1 MSCPNPAPWPSW
13 AWLRSSESL
22 FHGIG
27 ANNQPVSPA
36 VLQLT
41 HGGLARHESLI
52 QTLALLLAYL
62 AVVLWERRQ
71 PLHPYDADDRW
82 RITGNFGLLFINHA
96 APFSIVPM
104 VTALSSWA
112 ASVMT
117 VGWLNAVHAPRWMMF
132 AMAVVALDLTGW
144 VVHWAMHKVGP
155 LWRVHRVHHSDLRFD
170 SSLGFRFHPLEL
182 ALMAAA
188 NAAVVMALG
197 LPLEAVLIS
206 GVITTLHNFFGH
218 ANASPAIEFERRLR
232 RWLITPDLHRV
243 HHSAQIADSMSN
255 FGIVFSWWDRL
266 AGTYRAP
273 ADQPPSAF
281 GLDDVRDPRSLSL
294 ARLLIMPFRRLLR

>member
-1 MSCPNPAPWPSW
+1 M
-13 AWLRSSESL
+13 E
-22 FHGIG
+22 
-27 ANNQPVSPA
+27 
-36 VLQLT
+36 
-41 HGGLARHESLI
+41 GLARHESLI

-96 APFSIVPM
+96 APFFIVPM

-155 LWRVHRVHHSDLRFD
+155 LWRVHRVHHS
-170 SSLGFRFHPLEL
+170 
-182 ALMAAA
+182 
-188 NAAVVMALG
+188 
-197 LPLEAVLIS
+197 
-206 GVITTLHNFFGH
+206 
-218 ANASPAIEFERRLR
+218 
-232 RWLITPDLHRV
+232 
-243 HHSAQIADSMSN
+243 AQIADSMSN

-281 GLDDVRDPRSLSL
+281 GLGDVRDPRSLSL